1 MAPRQRIDGSF
12 NTTLTHDVR
21 SRPSSVSF
29 RYRDASLPRSA
40 RVANSHHQ
48 RRRCFEK
55 KDSLL
60 SQQPFSNL
68 IHCNIESREDKIA
81 NSPIS

>member
-1 MAPRQRIDGSF
+1 MLVLLIRTI
-12 NTTLTHDVR
+12 NDV
-21 SRPSSVSF
+21 
-29 RYRDASLPRSA
+29 AA
-40 RVANSHHQ
+40 
-48 RRRCFEK
+48 FEK